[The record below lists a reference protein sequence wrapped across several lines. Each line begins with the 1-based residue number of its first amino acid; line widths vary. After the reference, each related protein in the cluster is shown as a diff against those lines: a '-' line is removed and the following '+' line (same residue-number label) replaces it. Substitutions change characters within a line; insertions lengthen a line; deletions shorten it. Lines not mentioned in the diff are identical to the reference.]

1 MHKPIN
7 ILGLGCTAV
16 DELLYVDAYPPE
28 DGKTPVR
35 RRQRQCGGL
44 TATAMVA
51 GARLGCR
58 CTFAGTLGN
67 DDASQFVVERFRE
80 EGIDVSLVC
89 RREEARPVRATI
101 IINPNRQTRTIFYDP
116 KDVFGADPHWPDED
130 VIRSARVLLVDDYGM
145 EGMIRGATICR
156 AAGIPVVA
164 DFEIGGHPLFPTLL
178 GLVDHLVLSR
188 AFAQKLSGEHD
199 PAAAARAALDART
212 PGGRSHLRR
221 GGLLVRYPRR
231 PDTPGHQPAISVEAV
246 DTTGCGDVF
255 HGGYAAA
262 LAYGWDIP
270 TALRFAATAAALKAT
285 QAGRPGRHSHP
296 RRRRGTHGQMRLTP
310 ETGRLWPE
318 HNSTL
323 FTECQDSKVVRK

>member
-1 MHKPIN
+1 MRKSID

-16 DELLYVDAYPPE
+16 DELLYVDAYPAE
-28 DGKTPVR
+28 DGKVPVR
-35 RRQRQCGGL
+35 RRDRQCGGL

-58 CTFAGTLGN
+58 CTFAGTLGG

-101 IINPNRQTRTIFYDP
+101 IIVPDRQTRTIFYDP
-116 KDVFGADPHWPDED
+116 QDVFGADPHWPDED

-156 AAGIPVVA
+156 AEGIPVVA

-188 AFAQKLSGEHD
+188 LFAEKLTGAHD
-199 PAAAARAALDART
+199 PAAAVRALWT
-212 PGGRSHLRR
+212 PDRQAVVITCGVEGSWYVTRE
-221 GGLLVRYPRR
+221 R
-231 PDTPGHQPAISVEAV
+231 PDAPVHQPAIAVEAV

-255 HGGYAAA
+255 HGGYAAG
-262 LAYGWDIP
+262 LAHGWDIP
-270 TALRFAATAAALKAT
+270 TALRFAATAAALKAKQQGG
-285 QAGRPGRHSHP
+285 QAGIPTRAAVEAHMATVPSP
-296 RRRRGTHGQMRLTP
+296 
-310 ETGRLWPE
+310 TGRGLG
-318 HNSTL
+318 
-323 FTECQDSKVVRK
+323 

>member
-1 MHKPIN
+1 MHKRID

-35 RRQRQCGGL
+35 RRERQCGGL

-67 DDASQFVVERFRE
+67 DEASQFVIERFRE
-80 EGIDVSLVC
+80 EGIDVTLVC

-101 IINPNRQTRTIFYDP
+101 IINPHRQTRTIFYDP
-116 KDVFGADPHWPDED
+116 KDVFGADPHWPDEE
-130 VIRSARVLLVDDYGM
+130 VIRSSRVLLVDDYGV

-178 GLVDHLVLSR
+178 GPDRPPGAVAGVCPEADGR
-188 AFAQKLSGEHD
+188 AR
-199 PAAAARAALDART
+199 PR
-212 PGGRSHLRR
+212 GGR
-221 GGLLVRYPRR
+221 PRLWTSDRQAVVVTCGVEGCWYVTRQR
-231 PDTPGHQPAISVEAV
+231 PDVPVHQPAISVEAV

-270 TALRFAATAAALKAT
+270 TALRFAATAAGLKAT
-285 QAGRPGRHSHP
+285 QRGGQAGIPTRAAVEAHMAANAVPSPSGR
-296 RRRRGTHGQMRLTP
+296 GLG
-310 ETGRLWPE
+310 
-318 HNSTL
+318 
-323 FTECQDSKVVRK
+323 

>member
-1 MHKPIN
+1 MHDRID

-35 RRQRQCGGL
+35 RRDRQCGGL

-51 GARLGCR
+51 GARLGRR
-58 CTFAGTLGN
+58 CAFAGTLGN
-67 DDASQFVVERFRE
+67 DEASQFVVNRFVE
-80 EGIDVSLVC
+80 EGIDVALIC
-89 RREEARPVRATI
+89 RREEARPVRSTI

-116 KDVFGADPHWPDED
+116 KDVFGADPLWPEED
-130 VIRSARVLLVDDYGM
+130 VIRRARVLLVDDYGV
-145 EGMIRGATICR
+145 EGMIRAATICR

-178 GLVDHLVLSR
+178 ELVDHLVLSR
-188 AFAQKLSGEHD
+188 AFAQKLTGEHD
-199 PAAAARAALDART
+199 PAAAARTLWR
-212 PGGRSHLRR
+212 PGRR
-221 GGLLVRYPRR
+221 AVVVTCGVEGCWYVTRER
-231 PDTPGHQPAISVEAV
+231 PDAPCHQPAIVVEAV

-270 TALRFAATAAALKAT
+270 TALRFAATAAGLKAMQGGG
-285 QAGRPGRHSHP
+285 QAGIPTRAAVE
-296 RRRRGTHGQMRLTP
+296 THMAKAFPNHT
-310 ETGRLWPE
+310 
-318 HNSTL
+318 
-323 FTECQDSKVVRK
+323 

>member
-1 MHKPIN
+1 MHDRID

-16 DELLYVDAYPPE
+16 DELLYVDAYPAE

-35 RRQRQCGGL
+35 RRERQCGGL

-67 DDASQFVVERFRE
+67 DEASQFVVERFRE
-80 EGIDVSLVC
+80 EGIDVTLVC

-130 VIRSARVLLVDDYGM
+130 VIRSARVLLVDDYGA
-145 EGMIRGATICR
+145 EGMIRAATICR

-178 GLVDHLVLSR
+178 GLIDHLVLSR
-188 AFAQKLSGEHD
+188 AFAQKLTGEHD
-199 PAAAARAALDART
+199 PAAAARMLWA
-212 PGGRSHLRR
+212 PGRR
-221 GGLLVRYPRR
+221 AVVVTCGVEGCWYVTRER
-231 PDTPGHQPAISVEAV
+231 PDATCHQPAIAVEAV

-255 HGGYAAA
+255 HGGYAAG

-270 TALRFAATAAALKAT
+270 TALRFAATAAGLKAMQRGG
-285 QAGRPGRHSHP
+285 QAGIPTRAEVE
-296 RRRRGTHGQMRLTP
+296 THMAQAYPDHT
-310 ETGRLWPE
+310 
-318 HNSTL
+318 
-323 FTECQDSKVVRK
+323 